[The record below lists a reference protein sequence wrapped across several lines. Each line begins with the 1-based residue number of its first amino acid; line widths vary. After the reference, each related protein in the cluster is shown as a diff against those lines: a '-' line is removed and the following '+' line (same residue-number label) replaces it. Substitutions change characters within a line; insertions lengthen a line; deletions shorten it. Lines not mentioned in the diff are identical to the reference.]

1 MLAVYLLLLA
11 VTYILMRK
19 GVAGEVFTGIVFSWQ
34 LLVMFLGL
42 ARLSTKPVAL
52 GIVLVFLGA
61 FTMLPL
67 FTDVFPGLS
76 GLVSDKS
83 FWIVVPIF
91 VAAVIL
97 VSEFLRIRRRVARK
111 KLLPAVQSGLGEDG
125 TLYEKRRFLH
135 DTQSWKAGKCRA
147 ALFQSLPAVWNWT
160 CLAVPS
166 RKESLCWK

>member
-1 MLAVYLLLLA
+1 MAVKFRFGWSRTVLAVYLLLLA

-61 FTMLPL
+61 ITMLPL

-76 GLVSDKS
+76 G
-83 FWIVVPIF
+83 W
-91 VAAVIL
+91 
-97 VSEFLRIRRRVARK
+97 ER
-111 KLLPAVQSGLGEDG
+111 
-125 TLYEKRRFLH
+125 
-135 DTQSWKAGKCRA
+135 
-147 ALFQSLPAVWNWT
+147 N
-160 CLAVPS
+160 
-166 RKESLCWK
+166 KEPPEIPWG